1 VKNPK
6 HWLLI
11 GRILLAGI
19 FLAAGIAKLRE
30 PWLQFAVSIN
40 TFKIVPDSM
49 LEPIARTL
57 PWFEVVVGLAILS
70 GVYLKWTST
79 LATLILAGF
88 LSLLIRSWA
97 LGLEVDCG
105 CFGSGETLGPK
116 TIARDSLMLI
126 LSAAVTFG
134 AFKVPRREVSS
145 GSSVPVGA
153 VVTLLRNMLRA
164 R

>member
-6 HWLLI
+6 IWLLI

-40 TFKIVPDSM
+40 SFQIVPDSM
-49 LEPIARTL
+49 LEPIAKWL
-57 PWFEVVVGLAILS
+57 PWFEVAVGVSILS
-70 GVYLKWTST
+70 GVWLKWTST

-97 LGLEVDCG
+97 MGLEVDCG
-105 CFGSGETLGPK
+105 CFGSGEPLGPK
-116 TIARDSLMLI
+116 AIARDSLMLV
-126 LSAAVTFG
+126 LSAAVMYG
-134 AFKVPRREVSS
+134 AFRLSSARRRPAGIASF
-145 GSSVPVGA
+145 PQA
-153 VVTLLRNMLRA
+153 
-164 R
+164 

>member
-1 VKNPK
+1 VRNPK

-57 PWFEVVVGLAILS
+57 PWFEVILGLAILS
-70 GVYLKWTST
+70 GIWLKWTST

-97 LGLEVDCG
+97 LGLDVDCG
-105 CFGSGETLGPK
+105 CFGSGEPLGPK

-126 LSAAVTFG
+126 LSLIVTFG
-134 AFKVPRREVSS
+134 AFRLGRGRASS
-145 GSSVPVGA
+145 GRSNNEPSIPAGTEPA
-153 VVTLLRNMLRA
+153 PQA
-164 R
+164 

>member
-6 HWLLI
+6 LWLLV

-57 PWFEVVVGLAILS
+57 PWFEVVLGLAILS

-79 LATLILAGF
+79 LASLILAGF

-105 CFGSGETLGPK
+105 CFGSGEPLGPK
-116 TIARDSLMLI
+116 TIARDSVMLI
-126 LSAAVTFG
+126 LSIAVTIG
-134 AFKVPRREVSS
+134 AFRLGRKRVSS
-145 GSSVPVGA
+145 EPSILADTAPSRQV
-153 VVTLLRNMLRA
+153 
-164 R
+164 